1 MFFFRLG
8 LLVEEGGAMAMRA
21 LIQTRQSPALDNGL
35 EDSRIRRVR
44 SRDLLGFDKVDFSES
59 TLVIPR

>member
-21 LIQTRQSPALDNGL
+21 LIQTRQNPALDNGL
-35 EDSRIRRVR
+35 EDSKIRRVR
-44 SRDLLGFDKVDFSES
+44 SRDLLGFDKAEFSES